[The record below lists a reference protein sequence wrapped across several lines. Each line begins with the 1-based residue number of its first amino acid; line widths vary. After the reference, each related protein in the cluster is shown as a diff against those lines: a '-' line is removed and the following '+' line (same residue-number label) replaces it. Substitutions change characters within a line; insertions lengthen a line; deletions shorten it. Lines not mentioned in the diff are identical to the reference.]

1 MMMKP
6 VARLLVDVEQ
16 PFLIDLVRSG
26 DWHCSHHASGSDRN
40 GEQTRLREDS

>member
-16 PFLIDLVRSG
+16 PFVIDLVRSG
-26 DWHCSHHASGSDRN
+26 DWQCGHHACGSD
-40 GEQTRLREDS
+40 GTDEQTRSR